1 MILHI
6 RKTTHLFVGSFFCSW
21 EHLLRTLWVLWQPTL
36 LHYNLRVPSR
46 NRGWSIILCF
56 VFSSFILFS
65 ILSRLVSLEDMAYKN
80 KCMMLYYSSLLSFVF
95 CSVALFSSAEKASLF
110 APHAKERRCEVVSS
124 DTGKLEDIDMK
135 SVIRAVSAMEEALAV
150 VAV

>member
-1 MILHI
+1 
-6 RKTTHLFVGSFFCSW
+6 
-21 EHLLRTLWVLWQPTL
+21 
-36 LHYNLRVPSR
+36 
-46 NRGWSIILCF
+46 
-56 VFSSFILFS
+56 
-65 ILSRLVSLEDMAYKN
+65 MAYKN
-80 KCMMLYYSSLLSFVF
+80 KCMMLYCSSLLSFVF

-124 DTGKLEDIDMK
+124 DTGKLEDINMK